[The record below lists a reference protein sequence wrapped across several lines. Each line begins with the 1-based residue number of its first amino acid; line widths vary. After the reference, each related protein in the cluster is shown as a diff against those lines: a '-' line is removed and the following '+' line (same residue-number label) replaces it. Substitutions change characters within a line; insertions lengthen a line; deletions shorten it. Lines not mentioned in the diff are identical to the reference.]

1 MLFHRIDQV
10 HDSFHV
16 VKKIRNI
23 HDVVVAQPFFSDQV
37 YCARG
42 TVPKLHIKA
51 TSKEEE
57 GTGPE

>member
-1 MLFHRIDQV
+1 MQNIESILEV
-10 HDSFHV
+10 TVTV
-16 VKKIRNI
+16 VF
-23 HDVVVAQPFFSDQV
+23 FFSDQV

-57 GTGPE
+57 GTSP

>member
-23 HDVVVAQPFFSDQV
+23 HDVVVGQHCSQV
-37 YCARG
+37 
-42 TVPKLHIKA
+42 PDHMDKLY
-51 TSKEEE
+51 SKDSVKWALRLL
-57 GTGPE
+57 